1 MPISSQG
8 ATFTFPGIQATYTSI
23 RVEEAE
29 PEIVD
34 MTSVTDPI
42 GIRRFVDTGDMK
54 SPAKVTVDYIREGGS
69 SPPLRMAG
77 AYGVLTIALPDRP
90 LFFGTIVQS
99 GAIIESATTEISV
112 GDFVRGQIT
121 FMIDHTTPYIPVRR
135 SF

>member
-23 RVEEAE
+23 RVDEAE

-42 GIRRFVDTGDMK
+42 GIRRFVNTGDMK
-54 SPAKVTVDYIREGGS
+54 SPAKVAVDYIREGGP
-69 SPPLRMAG
+69 SPLQMAG
-77 AYGVLTIALPDRP
+77 AYGILTIRLPGRI
-90 LFFGTIVQS
+90 GTIVQI

-112 GDFVRGQIT
+112 GDLVRGQIT
-121 FMIDHTTPYIPVRR
+121 FMIDHTSPYTPVRR
-135 SF
+135 